1 LAGLLFNEVSQSP
14 PDLEIPPGEVHVWT
28 LNTASEKRAW
38 DRLLSSAEA
47 ATADRLSSLYQR
59 RFKNRR
65 AALRLLLGRYLRLNP
80 TSIEFVVGPNG
91 KPYLAGGQLGFSITH
106 SGDIALIGVG
116 RDCEV
121 GVDVEKLE
129 TLADSARLAAQ
140 FFTEE
145 ETEALS
151 RLGPSMQSSAFLTM
165 WVRKEAALKAEG
177 TGIGNGL
184 LVPAPHL
191 TPADGAEVRL
201 RTGEN
206 EHRSFYIYDVNPGN
220 NCIAAL
226 AVSRK
231 ADRIVERVMED

>member
-1 LAGLLFNEVSQSP
+1 MAGLLFNEVSQSP

-59 RFKNRR
+59 RFKSRR
-65 AALRLLLGRYLRLNP
+65 AAVRLLLGRYLRLNP
-80 TSIEFVVGPNG
+80 TSIEFVLGPNG

-140 FFTEE
+140 FFTEQ

-177 TGIGNGL
+177 IPTAIYYPKPLHRQQIYGRF
-184 LVPAPHL
+184 PC
-191 TPADGAEVRL
+191 ADGGLPVTDRIADEVISLPMHAYLDEPTQDR
-201 RTGEN
+201 
-206 EHRSFYIYDVNPGN
+206 I
-220 NCIAAL
+220 IAAVRR
-226 AVSRK
+226 AVAR
-231 ADRIVERVMED
+231 